1 MSVKQTEGKITA
13 LYERLSRDDESAGD
27 SNSIVNQKKYLES
40 YAAQMGYE
48 NCAHYTDD
56 GWSGGN
62 FERPAW
68 KKLIADIEAGK
79 VAHVIVKD
87 MSRAGRDYLQTGFY
101 TEVFFRQHNVHF
113 VAIANGVDS
122 NDQNSNEFAPFLNIM
137 NEWYLRDLSRKQRTA
152 IRVKGESGKPT
163 TNCAIYGY
171 KKDPNDKYH
180 WLIDEEAAAVV
191 RRIFR
196 LTIEGNG
203 PYEIARIFFDD
214 KIETPAVY
222 FGKQNKGIWKSKEEF
237 PNPYNWSGYIVA
249 QILSKPEYMGHT
261 VNFRSHKQSYK
272 DKTPVMN
279 PKEEWLIFENTHE
292 AIVDKETWELAQKL
306 RKTPRRIDTMGEAN
320 PLTGLLYCADCGE
333 KMYNHRSRGG
343 TENNPYPSDFFD
355 CSVYTRAHQKH
366 STACCGHYITTT
378 ALRTLIL
385 ETIRSVSTFAISN
398 RDEFME
404 KVRAA
409 SQLRQAEAAKDTKR
423 KLNKDRKRI
432 TELDTIIKK
441 LYESF
446 AVGRISEE
454 RFDSLLSEYEEEQK
468 FLRTSVSNMEE
479 RLSGFEE
486 DTNRAEQFLALA
498 KKYTDFSELT
508 TPMINEFIDKI
519 LVHVPE
525 KVDGDRIQEV
535 EIYLKFIGHFEL
547 PAPELTAEEEKRQ
560 EYIDDS
566 VEHAISDY
574 GNSVLY
580 SSARNEYMIER
591 MKRLLTRTIWA
602 LTKQLEAG
610 DFVPVAYEMRFENGK
625 IDRVDLCK
633 DKDKVYVK
641 VLDYK
646 TGSKAFDVVALYHGL
661 QLQLMVYMDAAVKMT
676 QKHYPDSEVIPA
688 GVFYYRL
695 NDPLV
700 EKKVVGEEEEIWQK
714 VLKELK
720 VDGVMN
726 LKDETL
732 EHLDHCQAGESA
744 VIPVK
749 YNKNGS
755 LSKNSKVA
763 SEQEF
768 EVMMR
773 HALGKVLKVHRKI
786 LSGEVAAFPYRRKQ
800 ESGCDYCAYRHI
812 CGFDQK
818 IPGYKYR
825 DIFEMTQ
832 SEVIAAMEAD
842 AVKENMNRDDHEKEQ
857 EKGTGS
863 WE

>member
-48 NCAHYTDD
+48 NCIHYTDD
-56 GWSGGN
+56 GYSGGN
-62 FERPAW
+62 FERPSW
-68 KKLIADIEAGK
+68 KRLIADIEAGK

-101 TEVFFRQHNVHF
+101 TEVFFRQYNVHF

-122 NDQNSNEFAPFLNIM
+122 DDQNSNEFAPFLNIM

-171 KKDPNDKYH
+171 KKDPADKYH

-203 PYEIARIFFDD
+203 PYEIARMFFDD
-214 KIETPAVY
+214 KIETPAAY

-261 VNFRSHKQSYK
+261 VNFRSHKLSYK
-272 DKTPVMN
+272 DKSSIKN
-279 PKEEWLIFENTHE
+279 PEDEWLIFENTHE

-355 CSVYTRAHQKH
+355 CSSYTLAHQKR
-366 STACCGHYITTT
+366 TKACCGHYIGTKS
-378 ALRTLIL
+378 LRMLIL

-398 RDEFME
+398 REEFME

-432 TELDTIIKK
+432 AELDTIIKK

-454 RFDSLLSEYEEEQK
+454 RFDSLLAEYEEEQK
-468 FLRTSVSNMEE
+468 SLRTSVSDMEE

-508 TPMINEFIDKI
+508 TPMINEFIEKI
-519 LVHVPE
+519 LVHAPE
-525 KVDGDRIQEV
+525 KVDGNRVQEV
-535 EIYLKFIGHFEL
+535 EIYLKFIGCFEL

-560 EYIDDS
+560 EQLRRHRIKSRERYQKIKAG
-566 VEHAISDY
+566 EHAVGQPFKLTCKCCGKEFESR
-574 GNSVLY
+574 
-580 SSARNEYMIER
+580 SSAAMYCSPNCRAKFYRQEAAEKRSREIACENCGKTFTTTRNDVKYCCDHCRYEG
-591 MKRLLTRTIWA
+591 
-602 LTKQLEAG
+602 QLKGQRIRNAANRAKKKE
-610 DFVPVAYEMRFENGK
+610 PE
-625 IDRVDLCK
+625 
-633 DKDKVYVK
+633 
-641 VLDYK
+641 VLDISPAAETKEPQK
-646 TGSKAFDVVALYHGL
+646 TA
-661 QLQLMVYMDAAVKMT
+661 
-676 QKHYPDSEVIPA
+676 
-688 GVFYYRL
+688 
-695 NDPLV
+695 
-700 EKKVVGEEEEIWQK
+700 
-714 VLKELK
+714 
-720 VDGVMN
+720 
-726 LKDETL
+726 
-732 EHLDHCQAGESA
+732 
-744 VIPVK
+744 
-749 YNKNGS
+749 
-755 LSKNSKVA
+755 
-763 SEQEF
+763 
-768 EVMMR
+768 
-773 HALGKVLKVHRKI
+773 
-786 LSGEVAAFPYRRKQ
+786 
-800 ESGCDYCAYRHI
+800 
-812 CGFDQK
+812 
-818 IPGYKYR
+818 
-825 DIFEMTQ
+825 
-832 SEVIAAMEAD
+832 
-842 AVKENMNRDDHEKEQ
+842 
-857 EKGTGS
+857 
-863 WE
+863 